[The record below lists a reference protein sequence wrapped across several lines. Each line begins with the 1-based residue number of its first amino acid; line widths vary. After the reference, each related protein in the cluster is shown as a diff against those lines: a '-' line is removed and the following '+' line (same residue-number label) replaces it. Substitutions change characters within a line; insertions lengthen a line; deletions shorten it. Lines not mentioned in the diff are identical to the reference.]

1 MQSGTNLEPVSGVL
15 PKFKKKYWPI
25 IGTILKEMS
34 FEVMGAAAL
43 ELFVKAL
50 I

>member
-1 MQSGTNLEPVSGVL
+1 LQSGTNLGPVSSVL

-25 IGTILKEMS
+25 VGTILKEMS

-43 ELFVKAL
+43 ELIVKTM

>member
-1 MQSGTNLEPVSGVL
+1 LQSGTNLEPVSGVL

-25 IGTILKEMS
+25 VGTILKEMS

-43 ELFVKAL
+43 ELIVKNL